1 MEDSDQPAAPS
12 TSSGAK
18 DAGKLLKFAD
28 FTLDQTTRRLFRY
41 GEAQKIQN
49 KPLRLLIYLLDH
61 RSRLVRRDELLQK
74 FWPRSS
80 NDESLTRCVSTL
92 RKVLGDLD
100 EPYRFIETRWGEGYR
115 FIAPVSETDEPE
127 PIPPPIAIPLESKAS
142 DHGRGNRVSSLLLV
156 SIAALVVATAGLGWL
171 MFRPI
176 ESTPLAS
183 VSRLAVLP
191 IAAAESDRV
200 AAAELTQ
207 ELTRTLARVEGVTVV
222 AYGSASQFEAGS
234 DPLEAGEQLGVDALL
249 VSELSRSN
257 SSALLRS
264 ELVSARDASLLWSF
278 AGEPGDAGDGG
289 DAQMRQLARAVSGRL
304 WASLQ
309 LRDREEP
316 VNPEARR
323 LYLRGRYYWNQRSN
337 VAIRAAI
344 EAFDQAL
351 ELEPDYVDALVGL
364 ADSWLLLPLYAAM
377 PPGEAIPTARAA
389 AERALAIDPSEA
401 RAHAVLGVVSMQY
414 DWDWGKAEAY
424 LHRALTLN
432 LNDATSEQW
441 LGEMHC
447 YRGQFDLCRKRLAAA
462 ASLDPL
468 SPVLRMLQGSPDLYA
483 GNFES
488 AVARYEAARAEL
500 PDLSFL
506 QLSLG
511 HAYVGLQDFD
521 SAVASYRA
529 VLPDLGLAIAGGPL
543 IHALAR
549 RGDIEEA
556 SELLSALETLTGQR
570 YVPPFKLAVAYLG
583 LGDKE
588 RAIASLEQA
597 VAARDDRLLYLAVD
611 SVFFELHDDPA
622 FRAIARRLDLEPVLR

>member
-1 MEDSDQPAAPS
+1 MEDSDQPAAVSAS
-12 TSSGAK
+12 TGAE
-18 DAGKLLKFAD
+18 DSGKLLRFAD
-28 FTLDQTTRRLFRY
+28 FTLDQSTRRLYRHA
-41 GEAQKIQN
+41 EAQKIQN
-49 KPLRLLIYLLDH
+49 KPLRLLIYLVNH
-61 RSRLVRRDELLQK
+61 RTRLVRRDELLQK

-115 FIAPVSETDEPE
+115 FIAPVRETDDPE
-127 PIPPPIAIPLESKAS
+127 PLPPPIDVPLEPMAS
-142 DHGRGNRVSSLLLV
+142 GKERQNRVSSLLLV
-156 SIAALVVATAGLGWL
+156 SIAALVLATAGLGWL

-183 VSRLAVLP
+183 VNRLAVLP
-191 IAAAESDRV
+191 IEAAESDRV
-200 AAAELTQ
+200 AADELTQ
-207 ELTRTLARVEGVTVV
+207 ELTRTLSRVEGVTVV
-222 AYGSASQFEAGS
+222 AYGSASQFGAGS
-234 DPLEAGEQLGVDALL
+234 DPKEAGKRLGVDALL
-249 VSELSRSN
+249 ISELIRSN
-257 SSALLRS
+257 TSALLRS

-278 AGEPGDAGDGG
+278 AGEPGDTGDSG

-309 LRDREEP
+309 LRDRTES

-323 LYLRGRYYWNQRSN
+323 LYLRGRYYWNQRSS
-337 VAIRAAI
+337 VAIRTAI
-344 EAFDQAL
+344 EAFDDAL

-377 PPGEAIPTARAA
+377 PPGKAIPTARKA
-389 AERALAIDPSEA
+389 AERALAIDPAEA
-401 RAHAVLGVVSMQY
+401 RAHAVLGVISMQY
-414 DWDWGKAEAY
+414 DWDWDRAESH
-424 LHRALTLN
+424 LRRALTLN

-447 YRGQFDLCRKRLAAA
+447 YRGQFELCRKRLAAA

-483 GNFES
+483 GNFER
-488 AVARYEAARAEL
+488 AVALYEAALAEL
-500 PDLSFL
+500 PDFSFL

-511 HAYVGLQDFD
+511 HAYVGLRDYD

-529 VLPDLGLAIAGGPL
+529 VIPDLGLAIAGGPL

-549 RGDIEEA
+549 RGDTDEA
-556 SELLSALETLTGQR
+556 NKLLLALETLTEQR

-588 RAIASLEQA
+588 RAIAALEEA
-597 VAARDDRLLYLAVD
+597 VTARDDRLLYLAVD
-611 SVFFELHDDPA
+611 SVFFELHADPA
-622 FRAIARRLDLEPVLR
+622 FRAIARRLNLESVLR